1 MENSNKTLRIVVDII
16 LICVAGVFLYFG
28 VKEAIDKFETM
39 KVPDS
44 VLFNRSYQNVEED
57 NPFEYLDDKKRK
69 KLIEKKEDL
78 IVFIGNPNDTWS
90 QVLAKPLLEEVKTV
104 GLEKIYY
111 LETEEDIPRIEIIKE
126 GKSILELRKEDIFK
140 EDFDGAPI
148 EYFTYEDNLNN
159 FKKSLVDLKELHK

>member
-78 IVFIGNPNDTWS
+78 IVFIGNANDTWS
-90 QVLAKPLLEEVKTV
+90 QVLAKPLLE
-104 GLEKIYY
+104 
-111 LETEEDIPRIEIIKE
+111 
-126 GKSILELRKEDIFK
+126 
-140 EDFDGAPI
+140 
-148 EYFTYEDNLNN
+148 
-159 FKKSLVDLKELHK
+159 